1 MIKSDK
7 VNVIYD
13 NDVVL
18 KNKELIRAL
27 GNKFL
32 IVCGKNSARLSSA
45 LDDVLEAIKGK
56 DYVIY
61 DKIREN
67 PEVSSI
73 LEASKLL
80 EGINC
85 VIGIGGGSA
94 LDAAKVIAC
103 LPRNKAES
111 EEELYAQKWENKG
124 LPLILIGTTAGTGS
138 EVTKVAV
145 LSKANGR
152 KSSIHN
158 DKFYAV
164 FALCDPKYT
173 SSMPKMIAASTAV
186 DALTHCNESY
196 FSNKATDQSREY
208 AIEGIKLLL
217 SGLKSI
223 NDPNERSRDELYKGS
238 LYGGLAIDITGT
250 TFAHNVGYYLTE
262 QYHIPHG
269 FACAIFQ
276 EDLFDFEMENNKEYT
291 EEFFKKI
298 GISKDDYVKLIN
310 SLIPEYDISLDE
322 ATLEE
327 ILPRWSDNGSV
338 KNTYGQMT
346 CADVE
351 KILRKKFCNKTE
363 SVARS
368 TTHDKNLWKL

>member
-7 VNVIYD
+7 VNIIYGRD
-13 NDVVL
+13 AVL
-18 KNKELIRAL
+18 KNRTEIRAL
-27 GNKFL
+27 GNRFL
-32 IVCGKNSARLSSA
+32 IVCGRNSARLSNA
-45 LDDVLEAIKGK
+45 LDDVLWVLSGK

-61 DKIREN
+61 DQIREN

-80 EGINC
+80 ENVDC

-103 LPRNKAES
+103 LSRNKAET
-111 EEELYAQKWENKG
+111 EEELYSQKWENKG

-158 DKFYAV
+158 DRFYAD

-173 SSMPKMIAASTAV
+173 ASLPKMIAISTAV

-208 AIEGIKLLL
+208 AIKGIDLLL
-217 SGLKSI
+217 SGFKSLDNL
-223 NDPNERSRDELYKGS
+223 NDGSRDELYKGS

-276 EDLFDFEMENNKEYT
+276 EDLFDFETAHNKEYVKG
-291 EEFFKKI
+291 FFNRIKI
-298 GISKDDYVKLIN
+298 DKDEYVKLIN
-310 SLIPEYDISLDE
+310 SLIPDYDISLDE
-322 ATLEE
+322 QTLEE
-327 ILPRWSDNGSV
+327 ILPRWKDNGSV
-338 KNTYGQMT
+338 KNTYGEMT
-346 CADVE
+346 CDDIE
-351 KILRKKFCNKTE
+351 KILRKKFC
-363 SVARS
+363 R
-368 TTHDKNLWKL
+368 